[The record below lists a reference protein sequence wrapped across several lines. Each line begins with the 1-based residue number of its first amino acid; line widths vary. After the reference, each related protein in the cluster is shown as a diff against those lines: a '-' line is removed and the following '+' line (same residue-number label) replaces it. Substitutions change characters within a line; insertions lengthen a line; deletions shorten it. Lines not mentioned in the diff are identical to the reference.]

1 MASTVTAATLTV
13 TITESVTL
21 NGSDQ
26 GATNSMTVASVN
38 EVYKRIVTCVD
49 DTDCTIAVFKS
60 ATNTSDGALD
70 VEDVRYIR
78 VTNLD
83 DTNPINLSLQVD
95 TGEDDSAA
103 DASTTLLLEAGK
115 SFIMGSPSDGIAT
128 DDDAATIVTTLN
140 NLESIIADSLSAAVQ
155 VEVFI
160 ASVV

>member
-26 GATNSMTVASVN
+26 GATNSLAVASVN

-60 ATNTSDGALD
+60 ATSTSDGALD

-95 TGEDDSAA
+95 AGEDDSAA
-103 DASTTLLLEAGK
+103 DASCTILIEAGK
-115 SFIMGSPSDGIAT
+115 SFIMGSPSDGIAV
-128 DDDAATIVTTLN
+128 DDDSASIVTTLN
-140 NLESIIADSLSAAVQ
+140 NLESLLVDPLSESVD

-160 ASVV
+160 ASV

>member
-1 MASTVTAATLTV
+1 MASTVTAAALTV

-60 ATNTSDGALD
+60 ATSTSDGALD

-95 TGEDDSAA
+95 ADENDSAA
-103 DASTTLLLEAGK
+103 DASCTILIEAGK
-115 SFIMGSPSDGIAT
+115 SFIMGTPSDGVAVS
-128 DDDAATIVTTLN
+128 DANATIVTALN
-140 NLESIIADSLSAAVQ
+140 NLESLLVDPLSESVD

-160 ASVV
+160 ASV